1 MISRTS
7 IIWLTRLLVLGLFA
21 LIAGG
26 VHLAWP
32 RHAPQSLDL
41 FALGIVVL
49 SASIAAWLGCY
60 LLVRFD
66 ALHARFTHDHDLN
79 GVQKIHA
86 QPVPRVGG
94 LAIMLGLLIALL
106 MLPVTA
112 PGNRLGVSFLLWLL
126 LAALPVF
133 ITGLWEDITKR
144 VSIRQRLLS
153 AFISA
158 ELAALLLQALIP
170 GLGLPWLDH
179 YLTLGPGLLLLTI
192 VGTGGVTHSYNLVDG
207 INGLTAGFTVIML
220 GALLTVAALV
230 GDGVI
235 LTLGGCLL
243 GATLGFLVWNW
254 PRGLLFLGD
263 GGAYLLGFLC
273 ATLLILL
280 VARHPVVSPWFPLVL
295 AGYPVM
301 ETLFSAYRR
310 VWIQGVRHDAPDN
323 RHLHQLM
330 YQWICRERPPR
341 HGTHISCNSL
351 TAVPIWA
358 GVALVSVFA
367 VHWYDNTQALIAL
380 FLGGVIFYKG
390 VYRLLYFVVF
400 RLQLKRRQ
408 SPSDVHSS

>member
-235 LTLGGCLL
+235 LTLGG
-243 GATLGFLVWNW
+243 V
-254 PRGLLFLGD
+254 
-263 GGAYLLGFLC
+263 
-273 ATLLILL
+273 
-280 VARHPVVSPWFPLVL
+280 
-295 AGYPVM
+295 
-301 ETLFSAYRR
+301 
-310 VWIQGVRHDAPDN
+310 
-323 RHLHQLM
+323 
-330 YQWICRERPPR
+330 PPR
-341 HGTHISCNSL
+341 RDPGFPGMELAAGPAVFRRRWGLPAGLPLCHALNPVGRASSSC
-351 TAVPIWA
+351 
-358 GVALVSVFA
+358 VALVPLS
-367 VHWYDNTQALIAL
+367 
-380 FLGGVIFYKG
+380 LGWLSGDG
-390 VYRLLYFVVF
+390 DAVF
-400 RLQLKRRQ
+400 RLPTRLDSRGA
-408 SPSDVHSS
+408 S